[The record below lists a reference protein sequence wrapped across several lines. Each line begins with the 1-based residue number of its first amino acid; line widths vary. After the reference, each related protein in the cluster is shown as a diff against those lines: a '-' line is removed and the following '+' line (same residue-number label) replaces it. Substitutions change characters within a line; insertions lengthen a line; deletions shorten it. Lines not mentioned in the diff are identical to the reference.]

1 METNKNDEPNHINQ
15 QQNGISDDFEEEEED
30 VWQDLVGIA
39 ADPPD
44 RREKCEYCL

>member
-1 METNKNDEPNHINQ
+1 MELATNSETNVRNSTQYSLIDDIN
-15 QQNGISDDFEEEEED
+15 EED

-44 RREKCEYCL
+44 RREQCEHCL